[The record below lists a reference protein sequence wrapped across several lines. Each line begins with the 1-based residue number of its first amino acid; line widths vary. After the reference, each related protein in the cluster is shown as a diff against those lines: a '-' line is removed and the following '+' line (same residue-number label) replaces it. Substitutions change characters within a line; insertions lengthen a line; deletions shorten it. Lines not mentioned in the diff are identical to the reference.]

1 MKTILPPLI
10 VNEINQYIIDYYE
23 GYKNIGQ
30 VDDKPEI
37 AVGIWHD
44 TIEIHG
50 CTIQLRLCSP
60 NSVNDLP
67 TIYWWMVS
75 SKTLPTVEITT
86 SGGCLVSVKSDCDML
101 IQYVDLDEEDDDK
114 TSFHP
119 EFTPKL
125 NHE

>member
-10 VNEINQYIIDYYE
+10 VNEINQYILDYYE

-30 VDDKPEI
+30 VNDKPEI

-50 CTIQLRLCSP
+50 CTIQFRLCSP

-86 SGGCLVSVKSDCDML
+86 KGGCLVEVKADCHL
-101 IQYVDLDEEDDDK
+101 QVSYIDLDEENCNS
-114 TSFHP
+114 TFNA
-119 EFTPKL
+119 EFVNKL
-125 NHE
+125 